1 MTLSSLRPGLIRLLI
16 LTQIVA
22 FAAGCSKVEKED
34 NAAMVNQSPI
44 TKSELQTE
52 MDRIKQRFYNASP
65 MSDQQAA
72 QMESEILEIMIGGE
86 LLFQASQK
94 ANIQVTEQEVK
105 EQMEKSKAQFPD
117 TEKFKNTFTEHDI
130 RKKIA
135 TEKFITKEFADT
147 TVITDEQSRT
157 YYETNLADFT
167 RPEQVLVTNIL
178 IKVKKD
184 ATDEEKDKAI
194 AKLKDIQKE
203 LDKGADFA
211 ELAQKY
217 SEDGNAASG
226 GMMGFV
232 LRGQTEKAF
241 EEAAFTLDPEKT
253 TIVETQAGYH
263 LIRAT
268 DKKETKVV
276 PYEDVAEKLK
286 NFLKQQEIQKKI
298 DTFIKEERNRAKIEI
313 LTTAG
318 QNDSKTS
325 TPTEKAPH

>member
-1 MTLSSLRPGLIRLLI
+1 MTLFPLRPVLTHLLI
-16 LTQIVA
+16 FVQLIV
-22 FAAGCSKVEKED
+22 FVAGCSKVEKAD
-34 NAAMVNQSPI
+34 NAATVNDTAI
-44 TKSELQTE
+44 TKSELQAE
-52 MDRIKQRFYNASP
+52 MNRIKQRFYNTAP

-86 LLFQASQK
+86 LLYQASQK
-94 ANIQVTEQEVK
+94 SGIQVTDQEIK
-105 EQMEKSKAQFPD
+105 DQMEKSKKQFPD
-117 TEKFKNTFTEHDI
+117 TEKFKNTFTEQDI

-135 TEKFITKEFADT
+135 TEKFIAKEFADT
-147 TVITDEQSRT
+147 TVITDEQSRN

-184 ATDEEKDKAI
+184 ASDEEKNKAMD
-194 AKLKDIQKE
+194 KLKTIQKE
-203 LDKGADFA
+203 LDKGGNFA

-241 EEAAFTLDPEKT
+241 EEAAFTLDPDKT

-298 DTFIKEERNRAKIEI
+298 DTFIKEERQKAAIKILI
-313 LTTAG
+313 KPSQASAA
-318 QNDSKTS
+318 QS
-325 TPTEKAPH
+325 TEKAPH